1 MSRVRRRFL
10 LAALPGFAVVSAPAG
25 AQAPALRLGT
35 ATAGGGFPVYG
46 AALIK
51 ALRFVDPTL
60 EIDEV
65 NTKGSTENVPL
76 LEEGKLDLALVQGE
90 VAQELFSGAGRPPT
104 ALKVVTAMYASPGMF
119 VVRADSRYRRIADLK
134 GQPIAWGA
142 RGSGLVILGRTVV
155 DGLGFDPEKDFE
167 PVYLDRAGDGPAM
180 VLDGQVAAL
189 WGGGVRW
196 PGFVAVANSPT
207 GARFLVPDAAGIDR
221 ILAKFGFLRR
231 LTVPAG
237 MYRGQADALLTV
249 GSWSFVLARP
259 GLPDSV
265 GHRLAVALNK
275 VERLRLEAK
284 QLSETTAQNTLAALP
299 GPGTLQPGVEAYFR
313 EIGLLS

>member
-1 MSRVRRRFL
+1 MRHVGRRPL
-10 LAALPGFAVVSAPAG
+10 LATLPGLALVSATAR
-25 AQAPALRLGT
+25 AQEKSLKLGT

-46 AALIK
+46 AAFIK
-51 ALRFVDPTL
+51 AIKAVDPTL

-90 VAQELFSGAGRPPT
+90 VAQSVFLAADRPLT

-119 VVRADSRYRRIADLK
+119 VVRADSRYHSIVDLK

-142 RGSGLVILGRTVV
+142 RGSGLVILGRAVV
-155 DGLGFDPEKDFE
+155 DGIGLDATKDFE

-180 VLDGQVAAL
+180 VIDGQVAAL

-196 PGFVAVANSPT
+196 PGFIDVADSAH
-207 GARFLVPDAAGIDR
+207 GARFIVPTAGEIDR
-221 ILAKFGFLRR
+221 ILAKHSALRR
-231 LTVPAG
+231 LTVPAR
-237 MYRGQADALLTV
+237 MFRGQDEALHTV
-249 GSWSFVLARP
+249 GSWSFVLARA

-265 GHRLAVALNK
+265 GHRLAAALGK
-275 VERLRLEAK
+275 VELNGLQSR
-284 QLSETTAQNTLAALP
+284 QLSESTAKNTLAALP
-299 GPGTLQPGVEAYFR
+299 RPGVLQPGVAAYYK
-313 EIGLLS
+313 EIKLLP

>member
-1 MSRVRRRFL
+1 MPCFGRRSL
-10 LAALPGFAVVSAPAG
+10 LAALPGLALVSAPAV
-25 AQAPALRLGT
+25 AAMPLKLGT
-35 ATAGGGFPVYG
+35 ATPGGGFPVYG
-46 AALIK
+46 AAFVNAIK
-51 ALRFVDPTL
+51 GADPTFQI
-60 EIDEV
+60 EEV

-90 VAQELFSGAGRPPT
+90 VAQEVFAGTGRPPT

-119 VVRADSRYRRIADLK
+119 VVRGDSRYRRIAELK

-155 DGLGFDPEKDFE
+155 DGIGLDPEKDFHS
-167 PVYLDRAGDGPAM
+167 VYLDRAGDGPAM

-196 PGFVAVANSPT
+196 PGFVAVSNSPA
-207 GARFLVPDAAGIDR
+207 GARFLVPDAAEIDR
-221 ILAKFGFLRR
+221 IVAKYGFLRR

-237 MYRGQADALLTV
+237 MYRSQTEPLPTV

-259 GLPDSV
+259 GLPDNV
-265 GHRLAVALNK
+265 GYRLAAALNK
-275 VERLRLEAK
+275 VERLGLQSK
-284 QLSETTAQNTLAALP
+284 QLLETTAKNTLAALP
-299 GPGTLQPGVEAYFR
+299 RPGTLQPGVEAYYK
-313 EIGLLS
+313 EIGLLL